1 MPKFQKG
8 SQEMKDHMAKLRSM
22 RKNGTR
28 KPKMLKGYGMCK
40 CKNKQACQCMKSMS
54 GGDLNGVVRYVK
66 RTYNKALPTIKKALP
81 YIKTAVKSAIPM
93 AITAL
98 GVPELL
104 PTVPMINKM
113 IGDGVNKNLN
123 YKLSG
128 HGIEHPHDLKFGR
141 IVNGRFK
148 TKNGSIPVPYSE
160 HQYKHLGGGSF
171 KPLGG
176 GSFRELGGS
185 FAPLGGRQ

>member
-1 MPKFQKG
+1 MPKFLKG

-22 RKNGTR
+22 RKPGQR
-28 KPKMLKGYGMCK
+28 KPKQ
-40 CKNKQACQCMKSMS
+40 NKTNEMVN
-54 GGDLNGVVRYVK
+54 GGDLNGIVRYVK
-66 RTYNKALPTIKKALP
+66 RTYNKALPSIKKALP
-81 YIKTAVKSAIPM
+81 YIKTAVKSAIPVAM
-93 AITAL
+93 TSL
-98 GVPELL
+98 GLPELL
-104 PTVPMINKM
+104 PAVPVINKL

-148 TKNGSIPVPYSE
+148 TKNGSIPVAYSQ
-160 HQYKHLGGGSF
+160 QYAHLGGGSF
-171 KPLGG
+171 KPLSG

-185 FAPLGGRQ
+185 FAPLGGRM